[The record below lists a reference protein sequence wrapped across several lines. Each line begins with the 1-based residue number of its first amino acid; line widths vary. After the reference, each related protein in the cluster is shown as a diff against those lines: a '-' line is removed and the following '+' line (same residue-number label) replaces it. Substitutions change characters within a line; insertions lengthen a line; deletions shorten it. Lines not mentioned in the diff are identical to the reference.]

1 LDIRTALGNGP
12 NMSSLTE
19 GMFREPKRWV
29 GLGGLIIKRY
39 ELLSKAVP
47 TGEEDA

>member
-1 LDIRTALGNGP
+1 
-12 NMSSLTE
+12 MSSLTE
-19 GMFREPKRWV
+19 GIFRELKRWV

-47 TGEEDA
+47 TLGRGCLRNLTGLS